1 MPIVP
6 AMPPQTLTTKGG
18 FDYVTVDSINR
29 RVYAAHGDAGTL
41 LIVNAD
47 TGKVI
52 GEVKVGDMAGNAV
65 NPANGHV
72 FTGDG
77 STNAV
82 SEVDPVA
89 LKEIHRLPVAGH
101 VDAIQYDPSNGR
113 IYADEDDGTRL
124 FVVDAKTFKLVKTVK
139 LPGHKPEYLQIDPK
153 THDVYQNIAS
163 DSEIAV
169 IDPVKLEVTR
179 IIKTPEL
186 TNNHP
191 LQLDDAHGA
200 LFAAGENSKMSVYS
214 TSGKQL
220 ATGAF
225 PGRVD
230 QCDLDRKNAVMACF
244 GSGIT
249 YWSFDGVHAPKLL
262 AKIALMHGVHT
273 GAIDPSNGYIWT
285 VWDEADGSAHV
296 QAFKYEK

>member
-1 MPIVP
+1 MPLVP
-6 AMPPQTLTTKGG
+6 AMPPQTLTSTGG
-18 FDYVTVDSINR
+18 FDYVNVDAANR
-29 RVYAAHGDAGTL
+29 RVYAAHGGAGAL
-41 LIVNAD
+41 LILDAD
-47 TGKVI
+47 TGHI
-52 GEVKVGDMAGNAV
+52 LGEVKVGDVAGSAI
-65 NPANGHV
+65 NPADGHV

-77 STNAV
+77 ADKAI

-89 LKEIHRLPVAGH
+89 LKEIHRLPVAGP
-101 VDAIQYDPSNGR
+101 VDAIMYDPSNGR

-124 FVVDAKTFKLVKTVK
+124 FVVDAKTFTLLKTVK

-169 IDPVKLEVTR
+169 IDPHKLEVTK

-191 LQLDDAHGA
+191 LQLDPAHGA

-214 TSGKQL
+214 TSGAQL
-220 ATGAF
+220 ATAAF

-230 QCDLDRKNAVMACF
+230 QCDLDRSHGVMACF
-244 GSGIT
+244 GGGIT
-249 YWSFDGVHAPKLL
+249 YWSFDGVHAPKML
-262 AKIALMHGVHT
+262 AQLKMTHGVHT
-273 GAIDPSNGYIWT
+273 GAIDSATGKIWT
-285 VWDEADGSAHV
+285 VWDDPDGKAHA
-296 QAFKYEK
+296 QAFEYKQ

>member
-1 MPIVP
+1 MPIIP
-6 AMPPQTLTTKGG
+6 AMPPQTLASKGG
-18 FDYVTVDSINR
+18 FDYVTVDAKNR

-41 LIVNAD
+41 VIVDAD
-47 TGKVI
+47 SGKLL
-52 GEVKVGDMAGNAV
+52 GEVKVGDMAGNAI

-77 STNAV
+77 SSKAI

-89 LKEIHRLPVAGH
+89 MKEVHRLAVAGP
-101 VDAIQYDPSNGR
+101 VDAIQYDPENGR
-113 IYADEDDGTRL
+113 IYADEDDGTRI
-124 FVVDAKTFKLVKTVK
+124 FVVDAKSFTLIKTIK
-139 LPGHKPEYLQIDPK
+139 IPGHKPEYLQIDPK

-169 IDPVKLEVTR
+169 IDPVKLEVKK

-191 LQLDDAHGA
+191 LQYDSAHGA

-214 TSGKQL
+214 TSGTEI
-220 ATGAF
+220 AAGAF

-230 QCDLDRKNAVMACF
+230 QCDLDAANGRLACF

-249 YWSFDGVHAPKLL
+249 YWSFDGTSAPKLL
-262 AKIALMHGVHT
+262 AKIALEHGVHT
-273 GAIDPSNGYIWT
+273 GAIDPSNGNIWT
-285 VWDEADGSAHV
+285 VWDDANGAAHV
-296 QAFKYEK
+296 QAFKYAQ